1 MQVTKAF
8 VVIEHPALVTASNF
22 GGGSGSR
29 TSSCKIRDIGCG
41 TETALPCGM
50 TSRLI
55 GTALT
60 AFLLL
65 GSSAMAQS
73 GSDTRADSSDNKSS
87 TTRSKSSHKASKNS
101 KKKQSLTGAQ
111 GSAATDLEEGRNR
124 QNTPGNITDDHV
136 NDPQMPRAGAPA
148 RDPRNPSTP
157 PAPPT
162 DASPAH
168 SPVKP
173 PDPTAP
179 TTAKP

>member
-1 MQVTKAF
+1 MQVTKTA
-8 VVIEHPALVTASNF
+8 VYRAPGISYRIRVTARRERSKN
-22 GGGSGSR
+22 
-29 TSSCKIRDIGCG
+29 SCKIKDIGSG
-41 TETALPCGM
+41 KETALPVRM

-60 AFLLL
+60 AFLLV

-73 GSDTRADSSDNKSS
+73 GSDSRTDSSDNKSS
-87 TTRSKSSHKASKNS
+87 TTRNKSTHKATKT

-111 GSAATDLEEGRNR
+111 GSAATDMEEGRNR
-124 QNTPGNITDDHV
+124 QSTPGNITDDHA
-136 NDPQMPRAGAPA
+136 NDPQMPRTGAPS